1 MATLRALAGSLKLSV
16 ATVSRALDGY
26 PDVAPAT
33 RERIRQAADEAG
45 YRPNAAARRLRR
57 GRSDVVAVVLP
68 AGPGCIGEP
77 LYLEL
82 FATLGGVLAG
92 AGLDLIVQAALPG
105 PEEDRLYRR
114 LIEERRADALLVV
127 RTRRQDPRV
136 DRLLAAGIPFV
147 AMGRTDNADRLAHVD
162 GDGESGFHQAVLRL
176 AALGH
181 RRIAHVGAPPE
192 LMFAHLRA
200 RGWQAGLLAAGVSG
214 PIAIGTPDEAGG
226 HAAAGALLPGRP
238 TALLCATD
246 RMAIGAMRAVRQAG
260 LRPGQDVAIIGHD
273 DIPAAAWAD
282 PPLATLVLPIA
293 ETARRLAA
301 ALLARIGGADPR
313 DWQHVSPLQFVPRAS
328 LGAPITGRDV
338 P

>member
-1 MATLRALAGSLKLSV
+1 MATLRALADQLKLSV

-26 PDVAPAT
+26 PDVAAAT
-33 RERIRQAADEAG
+33 RERVRAAADAAG

-57 GRSDVVAVVLP
+57 GRTDVVAVVLP
-68 AGPGCIGEP
+68 ADPGCIGEP

-82 FATLGGVLAG
+82 FAVLGARLAE
-92 AGLDLIVQAALPG
+92 AGLDLIVQAARPG
-105 PEEDRLYRR
+105 AEEDRLYRR
-114 LIEERRADALLVV
+114 LIEERRADGVLVV
-127 RTRRQDPRV
+127 RTRRHDPRV
-136 DRLLAAGIPFV
+136 ERLAAAGLPFV
-147 AMGRTDNADRLAHVD
+147 AMGRTESACHAFVD
-162 GDGESGFHQAVLRL
+162 GDGEAGFRAAVARL

-181 RRIAHVGAPPE
+181 RGIAHVAAPPD

-200 RGWQAGLLAAGVSG
+200 RGWRAGLRDAGATGDSATG
-214 PIAIGTPDEAGG
+214 SPDEAGG
-226 HAAAGALLPGRP
+226 HAAARALLPARP

-260 LRPGQDVAIIGHD
+260 LRPGTDIAIIGHD

-293 ETARRLAA
+293 DTAGRLAD

-313 DWQHVSPLQFVPRAS
+313 DWQHVSPLDFVPRAS
-328 LGAPITGRDV
+328 LGAPISGRDT